1 MQYNLIRYIQNVKPL
16 RIVVSVWLKLL
27 CVLLTA
33 PLNSP
38 DQDSQISAYSW
49 KEIDKSTGMD
59 VHKYVCSPP
68 KQTNHNKEWASTPLQ
83 GGKKPWHYIFFL
95 LCLVGHI
102 KTPGRDHKVIKTKCT
117 NTSINATMS
126 AVYVG

>member
-1 MQYNLIRYIQNVKPL
+1 MHQFVILAETL
-16 RIVVSVWLKLL
+16 M

-49 KEIDKSTGMD
+49 KEIDKSTGMN
-59 VHKYVCSPP
+59 VRECTKMSAAP
-68 KQTNHNKEWASTPLQ
+68 QNKLTTTSTPLQ
-83 GGKKPWHYIFFL
+83 GGKKVIFSL

-117 NTSINATMS
+117 NTSINATTS
-126 AVYVG
+126 AVYMG

>member
-59 VHKYVCSPP
+59 VHKYAPQNKLTTTKSGHPLHSKGEKSP
-68 KQTNHNKEWASTPLQ
+68 
-83 GGKKPWHYIFFL
+83 GIIFFFS
-95 LCLVGHI
+95 CVSWD
-102 KTPGRDHKVIKTKCT
+102 T
-117 NTSINATMS
+117 
-126 AVYVG
+126 